1 MFIVFAIIIGI
12 LVIVLL
18 KLLGKKKEPIID
30 PDIPVVTYKVDFQK
44 ELERIYNENVPN
56 SPGPSDNRTLNEMNR
71 DRLID
76 RLACDIS
83 YVASIL
89 TSLNNDSRPYPT
101 TVLTE
106 IKKASEVH
114 GRILKSRR
122 KDYLGEAVS
131 LAKKNVDDPEIIK
144 TIDTYSANPK
154 LLNLD
159 AFKISLFD
167 KYFLNYKDYWERQ
180 IAELKRSSAIIA
192 RRKYLMEKCTE
203 WKEFLKEQ
211 GIEKYD
217 MVLDE
222 YYNYNLAKLNR

>member
-1 MFIVFAIIIGI
+1 MFFVFAFLICL
-12 LVIVLL
+12 LVIMLL
-18 KLLGKKKEPIID
+18 LRLWRKKK
-30 PDIPVVTYKVDFQK
+30 FQK
-44 ELERIYNENVPN
+44 ELERINHEKNVL
-56 SPGPSDNRTLNEMNR
+56 NRTLNEMNR
-71 DRLID
+71 ARLID

-114 GRILKSRR
+114 GRILKSRG
-122 KDYLGEAVS
+122 KDYFGEAVI
-131 LAKKNVDDPEIIK
+131 LAQTNVSDPDIIK
-144 TIDTYSANPK
+144 TIKTYSDNPDS
-154 LLNLD
+154 LNLD
-159 AFKISLFD
+159 TFKISLYD
-167 KYFLNYKDYWERQ
+167 KFFLSFRDYWEHQ

-211 GIEKYD
+211 GIKKYD
-217 MVLDE
+217 IVLDE
-222 YYNYNLAKLNR
+222 YFNHNLAELNR